1 MDASVTTNY
10 DNSKKKINEI
20 KDILDRYTL
29 LKKTADPTFTMNI
42 NIGENAT
49 DKLNNS
55 LIEIKNDIN
64 RMIGEL
70 ENLN

>member
-1 MDASVTTNY
+1 MDPVSLNY
-10 DNSKKKINEI
+10 DKSKEKIDEI
-20 KDILDRYTL
+20 KDILDEYTL
-29 LKKTADPTFTMNI
+29 LKKTADSTFTMNI

-55 LIEIKNDIN
+55 LIVIKTDIN

-70 ENLN
+70 ENIN

>member
-1 MDASVTTNY
+1 MDHVSLNY
-10 DNSKKKINEI
+10 GKSKEKIDEI
-20 KDILDRYTL
+20 KYILDQYTL
-29 LKKTADPTFTMNI
+29 LKKTADSTFTMNI
-42 NIGENAT
+42 NTGVKAT

-55 LIEIKNDIN
+55 LIVIKTDIN

>member
-1 MDASVTTNY
+1 MDQVSSNY
-10 DNSKKKINEI
+10 DNSKEKINEI
-20 KDILDRYTL
+20 KDILHRYTL

-42 NIGENAT
+42 NIGDNAT

-55 LIEIKNDIN
+55 LIHIKSDIN

-70 ENLN
+70 EKLN

>member
-1 MDASVTTNY
+1 MDHVSLNY
-10 DNSKKKINEI
+10 ANSKGKIDEI
-20 KDILDRYTL
+20 KYILDQYTL
-29 LKKTADPTFTMNI
+29 LKKTADPIFTMNI

-55 LIEIKNDIN
+55 LIEIKSDIN

-70 ENLN
+70 QNLN

>member
-10 DNSKKKINEI
+10 DNSKEKINEI
-20 KDILDRYTL
+20 KDILHRYTL
-29 LKKTADPTFTMNI
+29 LKKTADSTFTMNI

-55 LIEIKNDIN
+55 LIHIKTDIN

-70 ENLN
+70 QNIN

>member
-10 DNSKKKINEI
+10 ENSKEKIEEI
-20 KDILDRYTL
+20 KYILHTYTL
-29 LKKTADPTFTMNI
+29 LKKPADPTFTMNI
-42 NIGENAT
+42 NIGDNAT

-55 LIEIKNDIN
+55 LIVIKTDIN

-70 ENLN
+70 QNLN

>member
-1 MDASVTTNY
+1 MDHVSLNY
-10 DNSKKKINEI
+10 VNSKEKINEI
-20 KDILDRYTL
+20 KYILHTYTL

-42 NIGENAT
+42 NIGDNAT

-55 LIEIKNDIN
+55 LIHIKKDIN

-70 ENLN
+70 